1 MNHALA
7 VLFHERGPK
16 FQLYETDE
24 SDVKH
29 AHDFVVPLPR
39 IDSKGVRIIMVWWL
53 DVQGYL
59 SMINQ
64 YAVAKK

>member
-39 IDSKGVRIIMVWWL
+39 IDSKGVRIIMV
-53 DVQGYL
+53 
-59 SMINQ
+59 
-64 YAVAKK
+64 